1 MKPQAVI
8 ALAQVLSLGLIG
20 CSSDVVNRIQG
31 AQYTATLSKRK
42 SGAMSRG
49 STLVGVLLNEVPD
62 NSTHGQI
69 VLGLYGDKSVGMQWK
84 GPHELYLSCASCK
97 PEEVDFEAV
106 KSSEIT
112 IRYSDGLDV
121 SH

>member
-8 ALAQVLSLGLIG
+8 ALAQLLSLGLIG
-20 CSSDVVNRIQG
+20 CSSDVVNRVQG
-31 AQYTATLSKRK
+31 AQYTATLSKRN

-49 STLVGVLLNEVPD
+49 STLVGVRLNEVPD

-69 VLGLYGDKSVGMQWK
+69 VLGLYGDKAVAMQWK
-84 GPHELYLSCASCK
+84 GPHELYLSCPSCQRQD
-97 PEEVDFEAV
+97 VDFEAV
-106 KSSEIT
+106 KSGEIT

-121 SH
+121 SR